1 MPVVAIAA
9 IAIAA
14 GGAAA
19 STAVKQDAE
28 RKAINKQQDAARAQ
42 QEIDIEKMKKLG
54 AGQDIEHYLKSQEFF
69 REQNPELA
77 AARDLAAGNLLSD
90 LQTGGVREQEALDR
104 MFAENIAPTGVDA
117 LAEEIRRQAAEDL
130 ALGSQLP
137 ADFQAELVRLGL
149 EEAGGAGIGF
159 DPSGPVTQKLGT
171 LTGQAGLALRQQRMG
186 QAQQATQL
194 GDIVRSNR
202 QQILSG
208 LINANQ
214 GVRAFQTGQATNA
227 LNIARAETPSIGLR
241 GTDVVNLDLN
251 NLAMR
256 NAKLKEIARLDAEK
270 ALSKGRAIEGY
281 INAGTQLAG
290 GVLGGVT
297 GGGGGIGSIL
307 GGGSSPIS
315 GLVGGGG
322 GAQQVV
328 YSPSFGT
335 ASAGVT
341 GGPAS
346 FNRTPAQWRNF
357 NSAQQLYEFGP

>member
-1 MPVVAIAA
+1 MPIAAIAA
-9 IAIAA
+9 VAIAA

-28 RKAINKQQDAARAQ
+28 RKAINQQQDAVRAQ
-42 QEIDIEKMKKLG
+42 QEINIEKMKQLG
-54 AGQDIEHYLKSQEFF
+54 AGQDIKHYLQSQEFF

-77 AARDLAAGNLLSD
+77 AARDLSAQSLLQD

-104 MFAENIAPTGVDA
+104 MFAESIAPTGVDQ
-117 LAEEIRRQAAEDL
+117 LAEEIRRAAAEDL

-186 QAQQATQL
+186 QAQAATQL

-241 GTDVVNLDLN
+241 GGDVINMEMT

-256 NAKLKEIARLDAEK
+256 NEKLRELARLDAEK
-270 ALSKGRAIEGY
+270 SLSKGRAIEGY
-281 INAGTQLAG
+281 IGAGTQLAG
-290 GVLGGVT
+290 GLVGMA
-297 GGGGGIGSIL
+297 GGGGGIGGML

-315 GLVGGGG
+315 GIMGGGGG

-328 YSPSFGT
+328 YSPSYGS
-335 ASAGVT
+335 ASAAVS

-346 FNRTPAQWRNF
+346 FNRTPAQWRQF
-357 NSAQQLYEFGP
+357 NAAQNLYQGF